1 MKSFSGRL
9 SALGLAFV
17 GSTAMAFAH
26 PGHDGHE
33 LTWDFR
39 HLADHPAATI
49 GCFGLVIGASWAGWL
64 LLRRA
69 ATERSYNLRG
79 SQASRGK

>member
-1 MKSFSGRL
+1 
-9 SALGLAFV
+9 
-17 GSTAMAFAH
+17 MAFMASIAVAHAH

-33 LTWDFR
+33 LTWDLS
-39 HLADHPAATI
+39 HLADHPAATL
-49 GCFGLVIGASWAGWL
+49 GWVGLLAGLSWGAWL

-69 ATERSYNLRG
+69 ATQRVYNLRG